1 MNIKFQLSQMRFIMD
16 SAIMMSVHSTQW
28 VILLQLCQLFA
39 QVPLVRFT
47 VSQDGDLAG
56 LLFITTKA
64 ILTKLSKAW
73 ANTV

>member
-16 SAIMMSVHSTQW
+16 LAIMMSVHSTQW

-56 LLFITTKA
+56 QLFITTKA
-64 ILTKLSKAW
+64 ILTKLSKA
-73 ANTV
+73 